1 MRRGICLAFAVLLF
15 ASLAFAQQTP
25 EEQAVWKLEH
35 NYWEFVKANDL
46 TSYRNL
52 WHEKFVGW
60 PQSSAAPAHK
70 EHITDWITA
79 YTSKGEK
86 LRQYTIKEAASQLT
100 DNIVVTHY
108 WVKDA
113 WGDEP
118 EVTSRI
124 THTWIRTH
132 DGWKIIGG
140 MSSPEK
146 NIVP

>member
-1 MRRGICLAFAVLLF
+1 MRRAVKLSFVLLLF
-15 ASLAFAQQTP
+15 ASFTFAQQTP

-52 WHEKFVGW
+52 WHDKFVGW

-70 EHITDWITA
+70 DHITDWIAA
-79 YTSKGEK
+79 YTNKGEK
-86 LRQYTIKEAASQLT
+86 LQSYTIKEAASVFA

-108 WVKDA
+108 WITDA
-113 WGDEP
+113 WSGEK
-118 EVTSRI
+118 EVASRI
-124 THTWIRTH
+124 THTWIKTK

-140 MSSPEK
+140 MSAPVK
-146 NIVP
+146 NPVP